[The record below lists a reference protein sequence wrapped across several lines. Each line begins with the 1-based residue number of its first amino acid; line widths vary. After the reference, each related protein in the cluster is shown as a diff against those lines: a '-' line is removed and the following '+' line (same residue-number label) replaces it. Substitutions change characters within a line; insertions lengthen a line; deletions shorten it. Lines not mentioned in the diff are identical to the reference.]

1 MTTPLPRELEVVK
14 TLTAF
19 QEQYTSDEAAFTWQK
34 LDGCLIWPSIQT
46 KTSNPR
52 WQQLFIRCLPFHAGP
67 GATAHERDFTDLF
80 EFNPDYDPVILL
92 QYSGLAWK
100 GWYMQ
105 LYFRQNRN
113 PGSGGLDRVV
123 LVQLETVDGF
133 EKGEGSK
140 PSFFPPRP
148 GHVFEEP
155 RKPKAEAAATPN
167 PKSSLT
173 KLQRE
178 IADYNKPP
186 VPSTSS
192 SSSSSGGSGGQ
203 TVVDRPLP
211 RLTAEGKNVTPW
223 DELPEDLVAAGA
235 RILGMVKRD
244 SLERRKAFRELD
256 EMRKAREARR
266 RDESAVEPATARE
279 REDGVGESTTARL
292 SKEDI
297 ATKPPTTRPRD
308 IEAPNTPTPE
318 LAPTPS
324 SPSSTKRKRKSNDDD
339 DAPKEKKKKT
349 KTKTK
354 QEKKSR
360 LERELEDLAPYNNF
374 GLKELLPSS
383 RRGNSWVRSGD
394 WDL

>member
-1 MTTPLPRELEVVK
+1 
-14 TLTAF
+14 
-19 QEQYTSDEAAFTWQK
+19 
-34 LDGCLIWPSIQT
+34 
-46 KTSNPR
+46 
-52 WQQLFIRCLPFHAGP
+52 
-67 GATAHERDFTDLF
+67 
-80 EFNPDYDPVILL
+80 
-92 QYSGLAWK
+92 
-100 GWYMQ
+100 MQ

-133 EKGEGSK
+133 EKGESSK
-140 PSFFPPRP
+140 PSFFAPRP
-148 GHVFEEP
+148 GHVYEEP
-155 RKPKAEAAATPN
+155 KRKPKAEAAATPN

-192 SSSSSGGSGGQ
+192 SSSSGGGRQ

-244 SLERRKAFRELD
+244 SPERRKAFRELD

-297 ATKPPTTRPRD
+297 ATKPTTARQSKEDIATKTKPPTTKPRD
-308 IEAPNTPTPE
+308 SEVANTPTPE
-318 LAPTPS
+318 LAPLP
-324 SPSSTKRKRKSNDDD
+324 SPSSTKRKRKSDDVD
-339 DAPKEKKKKT
+339 QAPKEKKKKK